1 MSATCAVR
9 LHTIQIEWLLEH
21 RPPQRSIGVG
31 GSQLQTPVDSNLV
44 RQRACAGVDAR
55 PSQAFA
61 PVDFAET
68 REFARFNGRVAWR
81 ERDSPDHLSLPWVAA
96 AVANGTIGLHLY
108 NSALGLKHAPEKAR
122 AFAVELQK
130 LGLCP
135 RVTARGAAVRVL
147 LAGS

>member
-1 MSATCAVR
+1 MEATQPCARVR
-9 LHTIQIEWLLEH
+9 
-21 RPPQRSIGVG
+21 G
-31 GSQLQTPVDSNLV
+31 
-44 RQRACAGVDAR
+44 AVDAR

-108 NSALGLKHAPEKAR
+108 NSALVKHAPEKAR
-122 AFAVELQK
+122 AFAVCCRSS
-130 LGLCP
+130 GC
-135 RVTARGAAVRVL
+135 ARA
-147 LAGS
+147 

>member
-1 MSATCAVR
+1 M
-9 LHTIQIEWLLEH
+9 
-21 RPPQRSIGVG
+21 
-31 GSQLQTPVDSNLV
+31 
-44 RQRACAGVDAR
+44 QRACAGVDAR

-68 REFARFNGRVAWR
+68 REFARFTGRVAWR

-135 RVTARGAAVRVL
+135 RVTTRGAAVRVL

>member
-1 MSATCAVR
+1 MCVHLDQIILLSRFLVICLCPFPHLYPRLFGGGGDAAV
-9 LHTIQIEWLLEH
+9 
-21 RPPQRSIGVG
+21 
-31 GSQLQTPVDSNLV
+31 
-44 RQRACAGVDAR
+44 QRACAGVDAR

-135 RVTARGAAVRVL
+135 RVTTRGKAVRVL

>member
-1 MSATCAVR
+1 MQTTDALLCCIGGPVRRTRSAYTC
-9 LHTIQIEWLLEH
+9 
-21 RPPQRSIGVG
+21 RPAAEDGSGRRRG
-31 GSQLQTPVDSNLV
+31 GADTQVPGT
-44 RQRACAGVDAR
+44 CAGVDAR

-68 REFARFNGRVAWR
+68 REFARFRGRVAWR

-135 RVTARGAAVRVL
+135 RVTKRGAAVRVL
-147 LAGS
+147 LDGS

>member
-1 MSATCAVR
+1 M
-9 LHTIQIEWLLEH
+9 
-21 RPPQRSIGVG
+21 
-31 GSQLQTPVDSNLV
+31 
-44 RQRACAGVDAR
+44 
-55 PSQAFA
+55 
-61 PVDFAET
+61 
-68 REFARFNGRVAWR
+68 
-81 ERDSPDHLSLPWVAA
+81 SLPWVAA

-135 RVTARGAAVRVL
+135 RVTTRGAAVRVL